1 MTEILAGTLILAKT
15 MAWTPCVEKVIY
27 MTEKM
32 SHTIVKA
39 EKNNVQVLLHPNNEH
54 RYGLQCTNGEMRIY
68 KKVLNNRSEDD

>member
-1 MTEILAGTLILAKT
+1 
-15 MAWTPCVEKVIY
+15 

-39 EKNNVQVLLHPNNEH
+39 EKNNVQVLLHPNNVH

-68 KKVLNNRSEDD
+68 KKVLNNRSENG